1 MSVTE
6 ILARQHTFELNT
18 GTVGSPV
25 WQAIS
30 NVESFSHSASA
41 NDADTTTFDDGGFMT
56 HMKAS
61 RSHEFTITCKAQEDA
76 DNGAKDAGQA
86 ACEAWAR
93 LIGPAS
99 VKQFRITSPAGNT
112 LVFLCTAVVNIT
124 GGGNDD
130 VSPWEMTLTV
140 SGDITDSTSASVPGT
155 PGSADATA
163 GNDSITGTWTAST
176 GSPSGYE
183 VWVYEDAGDTVVQE
197 IFTSDT
203 SIYAT
208 GLTDATAYYFKVR
221 GFNAAGYGAWSTV
234 SDTVTTT

>member
-1 MSVTE
+1 MATTE

-30 NVESFSHSASA
+30 NVDSFSHSASA
-41 NDADTTTFDDGGFMT
+41 NDADTTTFDDAGFMT

-61 RSHEFTITCKAQEDA
+61 RSHEFSITCKAQEDPA
-76 DNGAKDAGQA
+76 TGDKDAGQA

-93 LIGPAS
+93 LVGPDGT
-99 VKQFRITSPAGNT
+99 KQFRITSPAGNT

-130 VSPWEMTLTV
+130 VSPWEMTLNV
-140 SGDITDSTSASVPGT
+140 SGDITDSTSTSVPGA
-155 PGSADATA
+155 PSSADATA
-163 GNDSITGTWTAST
+163 ANDAITGTWTAGT
-176 GSPSGYE
+176 GTTLGYE
-183 VWVYEDAGDTVVQE
+183 VWIYEDAGDTVVST
-197 IFTSDT
+197 FTT
-203 SIYAT
+203 S
-208 GLTDATAYYFKVR
+208 LTSFLKTLTSTPTAYYFKVR